1 MEVDAYLE
9 PLVRILSLHS
19 VKQLARRLLA
29 LDAMQ
34 TDVPP
39 ELDGY
44 IQLCLQ
50 DFELMRKGDRERRQL
65 AWAILSVRV
74 LRVWRIHRV
83 QVWDATY
90 AVKPY
95 FAEHG
100 VWEGSEILVQVDD
113 DFCKRHW
120 IRQEWK

>member
-1 MEVDAYLE
+1 MEVDADLE
-9 PLVRILSLHS
+9 PLVRTLGLHS
-19 VKQLARRLLA
+19 VKQLARCLLA

-34 TDVPP
+34 ADVPP

-44 IQLCLQ
+44 IQLGLH
-50 DFELMRKGDRERRQL
+50 DFELVRKGGRERRQL

-74 LRVWRIHRV
+74 LRVWWIHRV
-83 QVWDATY
+83 RVGNATY

-100 VWEGSEILVQVDD
+100 VWEGSQIVVQVGYH
-113 DFCKRHW
+113 FCKRDW
-120 IRQEWK
+120 IRQKW